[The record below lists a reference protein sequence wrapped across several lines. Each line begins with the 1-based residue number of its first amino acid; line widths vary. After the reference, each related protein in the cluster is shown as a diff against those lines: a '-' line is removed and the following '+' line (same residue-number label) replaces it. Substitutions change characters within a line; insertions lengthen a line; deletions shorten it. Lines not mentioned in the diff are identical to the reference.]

1 MMDSKWNFH
10 FASLRYVYFI
20 LTRFLNGI
28 MNYFRSHSMGTDK
41 IIAATATVSLF
52 PNGQIEAD
60 ARVATPNKKEV
71 KEMAKKRRESREQEQ
86 YRQANVQVLH
96 PTTPGYTPG
105 YTPGVQRTYSN
116 ATPAGG
122 IVQRTYS
129 NAGSM
134 PNRPHSWQE
143 KKAYGAREKC
153 APCEKKIRIAKT
165 YHR

>member
-1 MMDSKWNFH
+1 
-10 FASLRYVYFI
+10 
-20 LTRFLNGI
+20 
-28 MNYFRSHSMGTDK
+28 MGADK

-60 ARVATPNKKEV
+60 ARVTTPNKKEM

-86 YRQANVQVLH
+86 YKANAQVIH
-96 PTTPGYTPG
+96 
-105 YTPGVQRTYSN
+105 
-116 ATPAGG
+116 PAGL
-122 IVQRTYS
+122 VQRTYS